1 VNYCCQL
8 KYYSLF
14 LACVLLLFCTTC
26 LCAQSTRFER
36 LGAAEGLSQGMIY
49 DLLQDRQGFMWF
61 ATKDGLNRYDGYSFE
76 IFQNKPFDRFSISDN
91 EVLALLE
98 DHLGRIWV
106 GTLSNGLSVLDPTS
120 GKFYHLTNLLSQN
133 VYCLAQTTDGVI
145 WAGTANG
152 VNSVRIPDILP
163 ENGPQ
168 LESIAQV
175 GTFGWDDPSA
185 SGIMPIHRCTDITGS
200 RDGKLWVSTYL
211 QIGYFEPKTGKY
223 QKVWSNP
230 LPKNGEFLN
239 SFLQEGPDGS
249 IWAGQSERIFRIKD
263 KEVSIFRLPE
273 TSTYPQTEI
282 VFDGTGNLFAG
293 TRKQI
298 YRLPANKMDKPESA
312 QFELFYR
319 FPYDG
324 IIGST
329 KLTIDRGGLLWI
341 GTNGYG
347 LLKYNPGYPQFH
359 HYIPGNSPRN
369 LTTDSKGNLWVRHA
383 KGLFQRLDEA
393 ENRLAEPLF
402 SDLTIYQHECIQ
414 ARDRTFWLLT
424 EKKQGTTGVGE
435 LIQLHKQGGHAVARH
450 SLPISIGGYSR
461 LYEDRNGML
470 WISGNASTLAKFDP
484 HTSHF
489 VTFDFSAITGFKESS
504 LSLHMDVRGHL
515 WIGTP
520 HGMIQAI
527 PEGAVLK
534 FHLFKNNP
542 NDLKSLNCNVIL
554 SATDDPLEPDKFL
567 WIGTKGGGLNLMNKH
582 NGVINHYTTA
592 EGLPNNV
599 VYGIMPDRSLNK
611 GTPGPKSVSNRSD
624 TPRILW
630 LSTNRGLSKFDP
642 AKGVFQNYFGVDG
655 LQDDE
660 FNTLSYARAAN
671 GKLYFG
677 GVNGISAF
685 FPDELS
691 AAVNTPRLFI
701 TRLKINNQPV
711 KIGNGVLEK
720 CIEQTQAIKLDYTQ
734 NQLTFEFA
742 ALDFS
747 TPRMNQ
753 FRYRLIGAD
762 QHWVEST
769 TDNSATYANLD
780 PGRYVFEVVT
790 GGSRGIW
797 NGTPVRLEIQI
808 MPPWWRT
815 GWAYL
820 LYALVLTLGIWAFY
834 RFQMNKIRLEN
845 KLAFEHQQALRLAEL
860 DRLKSNFFSSVT
872 HEFRTPLT
880 LLLEPARQLLA
891 ETKDRGERY
900 RIELIEKNAQRLLH
914 FVNQLLDLSKIE
926 AGQMPLDLLPGNP
939 CSTIQ
944 AVSERFQPLARQ
956 RLVTLKLELPEQ
968 TILVDYDAG
977 KWDQIC
983 SNLLANALKFTDK
996 GGAVTLK
1003 LEVEKVEK
1011 SSKVNFNLHVSD
1023 TGVGIETSELP
1034 RIFDRFYQTEHIRG
1048 GSGIGLSLTREL
1060 VERMGGK
1067 ISVTSIPGSG
1077 STFQIDL
1084 PCELSK
1090 NHPVQPAETTHTKIV
1105 APQPGPVPPTLPPES
1120 RPLAS
1125 APLILLI
1132 EDDTDLRHFLRASLP
1147 PEYRIAEAADGAE
1160 GIQMA
1165 LELIPDLV
1173 ISDLAMPHKNGYE
1186 VTETLKNDLSTSH
1199 IPLIL
1204 LTAKTGL
1211 ESKIQGLRQGA
1222 DVYLTKPF
1230 RSDELVAYI
1239 DSLLA
1244 SRQRMQDYFS
1254 QAVGE
1259 KSVAESV
1266 IAAFPEQENE
1276 FLQRLIQL
1284 VEDNLDNEHM
1294 DAEGFAK
1301 AIFISRSQLHR
1312 KISAL
1317 TGLSLTEFIR
1327 NHRLDRARKMLAQRE
1342 GSIAE
1347 IAWRTGFP
1355 NAKYFST
1362 CFKERFGVTPSSFMA
1377 ESEP

>member
-1 VNYCCQL
+1 MNYSCQV

-14 LACVLLLFCTTC
+14 LACVLSLFWTTC
-26 LCAQSTRFER
+26 LSAQSTRFER
-36 LGAAEGLSQGMIY
+36 LGAVEGLSQGMIY
-49 DLLQDRQGFMWF
+49 DLLQDRKGFMWF

-76 IFQNKPFDRFSISDN
+76 VFQSKPFDRFSISDN
-91 EVLALLE
+91 EILALLE

-106 GTLSNGLSVLDPTS
+106 GTLGNGLSVLDPTT

-133 VYCLAQTTDGVI
+133 VYSLAETTDGLI

-185 SGIMPIHRCTDITGS
+185 SGMMPIHRSTDITGS

-211 QIGYFEPKTGKY
+211 QIGYYEPKTGRY

-230 LPKNGEFLN
+230 QATNGEFIN

-249 IWAGQSERIFRIKD
+249 IWVGQPAQILRIRGN
-263 KEVSIFRLPE
+263 EVSVFRLPE
-273 TSTYPQTEI
+273 SSTYPQTEI
-282 VFDGTGNLFAG
+282 VFDASGNLFAG

-312 QFELFYR
+312 EFELFYR
-319 FPYDG
+319 FPSDG

-329 KLTIDRGGLLWI
+329 KLTVDRGGLLWI

-347 LLKYNPGYPQFH
+347 LLKYNPGNPQFH
-359 HYIPGNSPRN
+359 HYLNGNSPRN
-369 LTTDSKGNLWVRHA
+369 IIVDPHGNKWIRHTQ
-383 KGLFQRLDEA
+383 GLFQRLDET
-393 ENRLAEPLF
+393 ENKLKEP
-402 SDLTIYQHECIQ
+402 IYKDSRSFQHDC
-414 ARDRTFWLLT
+414 TFTKDGRIWLLT
-424 EKKQGTTGVGE
+424 EIRQGPNGQGE
-435 LIQLHKQGGHAVARH
+435 LLQLNGGNRQPENQFQV
-450 SLPISIGGYSR
+450 PIRLGAYSR
-461 LYEDRNGML
+461 IHADKDGLL
-470 WISGNASTLAKFDP
+470 WITGNVSTLARFDP
-484 HTSHF
+484 ASSSFKTY
-489 VTFDFSAITGFKESS
+489 DFSGYTGFQEAS
-504 LSLHMDVRGHL
+504 LSMHRDVRGHL

-520 HGMIQAI
+520 HGLIHAI
-527 PEGAVLK
+527 PQGDDLK
-534 FHLFKNNP
+534 FILIKNNP
-542 NDLKSLNCNVIL
+542 NDPKSLNCNAIL
-554 SATDDPLEPDKFL
+554 TLLDDPVAPDKYL
-567 WIGTKGGGLNLMNKH
+567 WIGTKGGGLNLHDKRS
-582 NGVINHYTTA
+582 GVFSHFTTA

-599 VYGIMPDRSLNK
+599 VYGILPENLP
-611 GTPGPKSVSNRSD
+611 GTSQPGPKQVSAPKVHSQ
-624 TPRILW
+624 ILW
-630 LSTNRGLSKFDP
+630 LSTNRGLSRFDP

-660 FNTLSYARAAN
+660 FNTLSFARATD
-671 GKLYFG
+671 GQLYFG

-685 FPDELS
+685 HPEELN
-691 AAVNTPRLFI
+691 ATDKPPPLFI
-701 TRLKINNQPV
+701 TRLKINNQTAQ
-711 KIGNGVLEK
+711 IGKGVLEK
-720 CIEQTQAIKLDYTQ
+720 CIEQTQAIKLDHTQ

-747 TPRMNQ
+747 APRMNQ

-769 TDNSATYANLD
+769 TDNSATYASLN
-780 PGRYVFEVVT
+780 PGRYVFEVIT

-797 NGTPVRLEIQI
+797 NGAPVRLEIQI
-808 MPPWWRT
+808 LPPWWQS

-820 LYALVLTLGIWAFY
+820 SYGLILILGIWAFS
-834 RFQMNKIRLEN
+834 RFQTNKIRLKN
-845 KLAFEHQQALRLAEL
+845 KLAFEHQEALRLAEL
-860 DRLKSNFFSSVT
+860 DRLKTNFFSSVT

-891 ETKDRGERY
+891 ETKDRGVRY

-939 CSTIQ
+939 CATIH
-944 AVSERFQPLARQ
+944 AVSDRFQPLAKQ
-956 RLVTLKLELPEQ
+956 RLITLKLELPEHP
-968 TILVDYDAG
+968 ILVNYDAG
-977 KWDQIC
+977 KWDQIG

-996 GGAVTLK
+996 GGTVTLK
-1003 LEVEKVEK
+1003 MEVRK
-1011 SSKVNFNLHVSD
+1011 SGSSSRRNFRISVSD
-1023 TGVGIETSELP
+1023 TGVGIEPSELP
-1034 RIFDRFYQTEHIRG
+1034 RVFDRFYQTEHARG

-1067 ISVTSIPGSG
+1067 ISVTSILGSG
-1077 STFQIDL
+1077 STFLVDL

-1105 APQPGPVPPTLPPES
+1105 APQPDPVPPES

-1125 APLILLI
+1125 APLLLLI

-1211 ESKIQGLRQGA
+1211 ESKIQGLRRGA

-1230 RSDELVAYI
+1230 RSDELVAHI
-1239 DSLLA
+1239 ENLLA

-1276 FLQRLIQL
+1276 FLQRLIQV

-1342 GSIAE
+1342 GSITE

-1362 CFKERFGVTPSSFMA
+1362 CFKERFGVTPSGFMA
-1377 ESEP
+1377 DPEA

>member
-1 VNYCCQL
+1 
-8 KYYSLF
+8 
-14 LACVLLLFCTTC
+14 
-26 LCAQSTRFER
+26 
-36 LGAAEGLSQGMIY
+36 MIY

-76 IFQNKPFDRFSISDN
+76 VFQNKPFDRFSISDN

-106 GTLSNGLSVLDPTS
+106 GTLGNGLSVLDPTS
-120 GKFYHLTNLLSQN
+120 GKFYHLTNLLSQSIF
-133 VYCLAQTTDGVI
+133 CLTQTTDGVI
-145 WAGTANG
+145 WVGTAKG
-152 VNSVRIPDILP
+152 VNSVRIPDLLP
-163 ENGPQ
+163 ENEPR

-175 GTFGWDDPSA
+175 DAFGWDDPSA
-185 SGIMPIHRCTDITGS
+185 IGRMPIQRSSDITSS

-211 QIGYFEPKTGKY
+211 QIGYYEPKTGKY

-230 LPKNGEFLN
+230 DVLNGEFIN
-239 SFLQEGPDGS
+239 TFLQEGPDGS
-249 IWAGQSERIFRIKD
+249 IWAGQPSKILRIRGQ
-263 KEVSIFRLPE
+263 EVSVFQLPE
-273 TSTYPQTEI
+273 TSSYPQTEI
-282 VFDGTGNLFAG
+282 VFDAAGNLFAG

-319 FPYDG
+319 FPADG

-347 LLKYNPGYPQFH
+347 LLKYNPGNPQFH
-359 HYIPGNSPRN
+359 HFIPGNSPRN
-369 LTTDSKGNLWVRHA
+369 IVPDTKGNIWIRHA
-383 KGLFQRLDEA
+383 KGIFQRLNEA
-393 ENRLAEPLF
+393 ENCLAEPLY
-402 SDLTIYQHECIQ
+402 SDPSLYQHECIQ
-414 ARDRTFWLLT
+414 ARDGAFWLLT
-424 EKKQGTTGVGE
+424 EKRQGTTGVGD
-435 LIQLHKQGGHAVARH
+435 LIQLHKHTGQAVSRH
-450 SLPISIGGYSR
+450 SIPISIGGYSR
-461 LYEDRNGML
+461 LHEDRNGQL

-484 HTSHF
+484 YTSQF

-527 PEGAVLK
+527 PEGTTLK
-534 FHLFKNNP
+534 FFLFKNNP

-554 SATDDPLEPDKFL
+554 SAIDDPLEPDKFL
-567 WIGTKGGGLNLMNKH
+567 WIGTKGGGLNQLNKH
-582 NGVINHYTTA
+582 NGVVNHYTTA

-599 VYGIMPDRSLNK
+599 VYGILPDHPFDK
-611 GTPGPKSVSNRSD
+611 GNPGPKSVSNRSD
-624 TPRILW
+624 ASRILW
-630 LSTNRGLSKFDP
+630 LSTNRGLSRFDP
-642 AKGVFQNYFGVDG
+642 AKDVFQNYFGVDG

-660 FNTLSYARAAN
+660 FNTLSYAKAAN

-685 FPDELS
+685 SPDALTAS
-691 AAVNTPRLFI
+691 VNTPRLFI

-711 KIGNGVLEK
+711 QIGKGVLEK
-720 CIEQTQAIKLDYTQ
+720 CIEQTQAIKLDHTQ

-747 TPRMNQ
+747 APRMNQ

-780 PGRYVFEVVT
+780 PGRYVFEVIT

-808 MPPWWRT
+808 MPPWWKT

-820 LYALVLTLGIWAFY
+820 LYALGLALGIWAFY

-845 KLAFEHQQALRLAEL
+845 KLAFEHQEALRLSEL
-860 DRLKSNFFSSVT
+860 DRLKSNFFSSIT

-891 ETKDRGERY
+891 EVKDRGVRY

-926 AGQMPLDLLPGNP
+926 AGQMPLDLYPGNP
-939 CSTIQ
+939 CSTLQ
-944 AVSERFQPLARQ
+944 VVSERFQPLAKQ
-956 RLVTLKLELPEQ
+956 RLITLKLELPEHP
-968 TILVDYDAG
+968 ILVDYDAG
-977 KWDQIC
+977 KWDQVC

-996 GGAVTLK
+996 GGTVTLK
-1003 LEVEKVEK
+1003 LEADKVEK
-1011 SSKVNFNLHVSD
+1011 SSKVNFNLRVSD
-1023 TGVGIETSELP
+1023 TGVGIETTELP
-1034 RIFDRFYQTEHIRG
+1034 RIFDRFYQTEHVRG
-1048 GSGIGLSLTREL
+1048 GTGIGLSLTREL

-1067 ISVTSIPGSG
+1067 ISVNSVLGSG
-1077 STFQIDL
+1077 TSFLINL
-1084 PCELSK
+1084 PCEISK
-1090 NHPVQPAETTHTKIV
+1090 TLPGQPAETV
-1105 APQPGPVPPTLPPES
+1105 PSQVEAPQFGTVSTKAHAKNS
-1120 RPLAS
+1120 PLAS
-1125 APLILLI
+1125 TPLLLLI

-1186 VTETLKNDLSTSH
+1186 VAETLKNELSTSH

-1204 LTAKTGL
+1204 LTAKSGL
-1211 ESKIQGLRQGA
+1211 ESKIQGLRRGA
-1222 DVYLTKPF
+1222 DAYLTKPF
-1230 RSDELVAYI
+1230 RSDELVAHI
-1239 DSLLA
+1239 ESLLA
-1244 SRQRMQDYFS
+1244 SRQRLQDYFS
-1254 QAVGE
+1254 QTVGE
-1259 KSVAESV
+1259 KSVEESIV
-1266 IAAFPEQENE
+1266 AAFPEQENE
-1276 FLQRLIQL
+1276 FLQRLIQV
-1284 VEDNLDNEHM
+1284 VEDNLDNEQM
-1294 DAEGFAK
+1294 DAEGFAR
-1301 AIFISRSQLHR
+1301 AVFISRSQLHR

-1327 NHRLDRARKMLAQRE
+1327 NHRLDRARKMLLQRE
-1342 GSIAE
+1342 GTIAE

-1377 ESEP
+1377 DPEA